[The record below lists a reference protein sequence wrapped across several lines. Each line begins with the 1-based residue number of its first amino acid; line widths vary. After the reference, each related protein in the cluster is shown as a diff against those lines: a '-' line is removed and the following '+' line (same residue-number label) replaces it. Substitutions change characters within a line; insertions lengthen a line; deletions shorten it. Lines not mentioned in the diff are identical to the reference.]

1 MPYFTNFP
9 KVDYKFGSED
19 FTVQFPNLS
28 AYSDVLDSVKQNS
41 SFYANYTI
49 KRGERPDH
57 TSQRLYDDPSYHW
70 TFYLLND
77 GIRESGWPV
86 DQYELD
92 VLIKGNHPNTV
103 LVTRSEIFDK
113 FLVGSV
119 VVGGLSGATGTIIK
133 RNIDLGQIFIQGVHT
148 FTDGEQLLTTE
159 SLVEKSVIVQS
170 SSTEA
175 NAISYYTDA
184 DGNGVDIDPSVG
196 AGVSLTPFSYND
208 VYTNRN
214 EALRIIRVIKPGSV
228 REIAKEFER
237 AMS

>member
-57 TSQRLYDDPSYHW
+57 TSQRLYNDPSYHW

-86 DQYELD
+86 NQYELD

-103 LVTRSEIFDK
+103 IVTRSEIFDK

-119 VVGGLSGATGTIIK
+119 VVGGLSGASGTIIK
-133 RNIDLGQIFIQGVHT
+133 RNINLGQIFIEGVHT

-159 SLVEKSVIVQS
+159 SLVEKSIMVQS

-175 NAISYYTDA
+175 NGTKLLELFVLLSQVQFA
-184 DGNGVDIDPSVG
+184 
-196 AGVSLTPFSYND
+196 
-208 VYTNRN
+208 
-214 EALRIIRVIKPGSV
+214 ALRKNLKGLCHEQHRRRWSRRTKKI
-228 REIAKEFER
+228 FD
-237 AMS
+237 